1 MKDQARV
8 VVIGGGIVGCSVLY
22 HLAKLGSSDVV
33 LVEKIELTAGSTWHA
48 TGLLPLFS
56 MGYTLTQPPS
66 CPKGVAAEGRG
77 QLSSTP
83 RNQRDS
89 TRCHADRR
97 QPPICAPNNNA
108 IEAGDITAAADEG
121 VAADEQR
128 AAAQR
133 TG

>member
-22 HLAKLGSSDVV
+22 NLAKLGSSDVV

-48 TGLLPLFS
+48 TGLLPLHLNSAAIFS

-66 CPKGVAAEGRG
+66 CPKGRG

-97 QPPICAPNNNA
+97 PICAPNNNA

-121 VAADEQR
+121 VAADEG

>member
-48 TGLLPLFS
+48 TGLLPLFN

-66 CPKGVAAEGRG
+66 CPKGRG

-97 QPPICAPNNNA
+97 AICAPNNNA

-121 VAADEQR
+121 VAADEG

>member
-22 HLAKLGSSDVV
+22 HLAKLSWSDVV

-66 CPKGVAAEGRG
+66 CPNRRGHLRGHRRQLQPSPAGPIRHTVHLYPAISRKPLMHMAPVARVCHQMLRLRLGRG
-77 QLSSTP
+77 
-83 RNQRDS
+83 N
-89 TRCHADRR
+89 
-97 QPPICAPNNNA
+97 
-108 IEAGDITAAADEG
+108 G
-121 VAADEQR
+121 
-128 AAAQR
+128 
-133 TG
+133 